1 MTASEMAPPGIATFT
16 GVPAVQCDLEI
27 IDKPTFFPNAGD
39 QMALV
44 T

>member
-1 MTASEMAPPGIATFT
+1 MTASEMTPPGIATFT
-16 GVPAVQCDLEI
+16 GVHAIQCDFEI
-27 IDKPTFFPNAGD
+27 IDKPTFLPNAGD

>member
-1 MTASEMAPPGIATFT
+1 MTASEMTSPGIATFT
-16 GVPAVQCDLEI
+16 EVPAVQCDREI

-39 QMALV
+39 QIALV